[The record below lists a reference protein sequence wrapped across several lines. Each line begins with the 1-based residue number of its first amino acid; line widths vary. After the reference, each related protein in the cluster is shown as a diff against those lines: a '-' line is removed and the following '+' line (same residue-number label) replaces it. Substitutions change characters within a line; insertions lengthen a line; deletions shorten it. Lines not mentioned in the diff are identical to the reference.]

1 MILSLVLCYWIVQ
14 VVGSISLPWKVL
26 KTKQYKANK
35 ETNKEKPTN
44 RKEKE
49 ISANS
54 DDPFSCHS
62 SKPRTLRVTQK
73 CMLRSESGLENG
85 KQRFVCYF

>member
-1 MILSLVLCYWIVQ
+1 MILSLVLSYWIVQ
-14 VVGSISLPWKVL
+14 VAGSISLPWKVL

-35 ETNKEKPTN
+35 ETNKQRKTN
-44 RKEKE
+44 KQERN
-49 ISANS
+49 IRNS

-62 SKPRTLRVTQK
+62 SKPRTLHVTQK

-85 KQRFVCYF
+85 KQYFVCYF